1 MVRMTSYPTLD
12 LKGKIQ
18 KSNNIDLFTI
28 SSKKSS
34 LIDDIVV
41 VLAVQVDA
49 TNEHTRP
56 AAVSPILRG
65 KPSRNPLRCVAILD
79 SARVEQT
86 KLVSGSVE

>member
-12 LKGKIQ
+12 LKGKIR

-28 SSKKSS
+28 SSKTST

-49 TNEHTRP
+49 TGEHTRP
-56 AAVSPILRG
+56 DAVSPFLRG
-65 KPSRNPLRCVAILD
+65 NRSRHQAETLSDA
-79 SARVEQT
+79 
-86 KLVSGSVE
+86 